1 MELLETVSD
10 DPLMNT
16 SVRREYMTST
26 SNEME
31 EGKEKDRKFISALAR
46 GLEVLVCFMSG
57 DRVLGN
63 QEIARRTGLPK
74 STVSR
79 VTYTLTE
86 LGYLK
91 YSVDQNKYC
100 LGKTFIGLGYS
111 MLAQMHIR
119 RIARP
124 LMQALAEHTQASVNL
139 GIRDR
144 QNMVYIDTYRNSSTF
159 TVQLDVGSQIPI
171 ATTSMGR
178 AYLCA
183 MPEMERIKLMG
194 QIRKKDEQNWPE
206 AKRGIEQALEDY
218 KKKGFCSSIGEWRE
232 EVSAISVPLVT
243 NDNSEIM
250 VFSCSGA
257 SFQLN
262 SDMFEKD
269 IGPRLQNLVG
279 NVKTALSRLQ
289 V

>member
-1 MELLETVSD
+1 
-10 DPLMNT
+10 
-16 SVRREYMTST
+16 MTST

>member
-1 MELLETVSD
+1 MPTAID
-10 DPLMNT
+10 DGT
-16 SVRREYMTST
+16 QS
-26 SNEME
+26 
-31 EGKEKDRKFISALAR
+31 GEKDRKFISALAR
-46 GLEVLVCFMSG
+46 GLDVLVCFMSS

-86 LGYLK
+86 LGYLR
-91 YSVDQNKYC
+91 YFMDQNKYC
-100 LGKTFIGLGYS
+100 LGKTFIGFGYS

-124 LMQALAEHTQASVNL
+124 LMQALAEHTRASVSL

-183 MPEMERIKLMG
+183 LPEMERIKLMG
-194 QIRKKDEQNWPE
+194 QIRKNDEHNWP
-206 AKRGIEQALEDY
+206 KIKQGIEQALAGY
-218 KKKGFCSSIGEWRE
+218 KKRGFCYSLGEWRE
-232 EVSAISVPLVT
+232 EVNAISVPLVAS
-243 NDNSEIM
+243 DNSEIM

-262 SDMFEKD
+262 SEMFEKD
-269 IGPRLQNLVG
+269 IGPRLHNLVG
-279 NVKTALSRLQ
+279 NVKTALSHLQ

>member
-1 MELLETVSD
+1 
-10 DPLMNT
+10 
-16 SVRREYMTST
+16 MTST
-26 SNEME
+26 HHEDVKSADKN
-31 EGKEKDRKFISALAR
+31 RKFISSLAR
-46 GLEVLVCFMSG
+46 GLDVLVCFMSS

-63 QEIARRTGLPK
+63 QEIAKRTGLPK

-91 YSVDQNKYC
+91 YFKDQNKYG
-100 LGKTFIGLGYS
+100 LGRTFIGLGYS
-111 MLAQMHIR
+111 LLAQMDIR

-139 GIRDR
+139 GIRDH

-159 TVQLDVGSQIPI
+159 TVQLDVGSEIPI

-183 MPEMERIKLMG
+183 LPEMDRIKLMG
-194 QIRKKDEQNWPE
+194 QIRKSDEKNWPGI
-206 AKRGIEQALEDY
+206 KQGIEQALRDY
-218 KKKGFCSSIGEWRE
+218 KKMGFCCSLGDWRR
-232 EVSAISVPLVT
+232 EVNAISVPLIQS
-243 NDNSEIM
+243 DNSEIM

-257 SFQLN
+257 SFQLSKEN
-262 SDMFEKD
+262 FEKD
-269 IGPRLQNLVG
+269 IGPRLLNLVG
-279 NVKTALSRLQ
+279 NVKTALSQSQL
-289 V
+289 

>member
-1 MELLETVSD
+1 MKVTRSEIESGGET
-10 DPLMNT
+10 
-16 SVRREYMTST
+16 
-26 SNEME
+26 
-31 EGKEKDRKFISALAR
+31 DRKFISALAR
-46 GLEVLVCFMSG
+46 GLDVLVCFMSN

-63 QEIARRTGLPK
+63 QEIAKRTGLPK

-79 VTYTLTE
+79 VTYTLAE
-86 LGYLK
+86 LGYLTCYK
-91 YSVDQNKYC
+91 DQNKYC
-100 LGKTFIGLGYS
+100 LGKTFIGLGYA

-124 LMQALAEHTQASVNL
+124 LMQALAEYTQASVNL

-183 MPEMERIKLMG
+183 LPEMERIKLMA
-194 QIRKKDEQNWPE
+194 QIRKNDEGAWPE
-206 AKRGIEQALEDY
+206 LKRGIDQALADY
-218 KKKGFCSSIGEWRE
+218 KKWGFCFSLGEWRQ
-232 EVSAISVPLVT
+232 EVNAISVPLLPQ
-243 NDNSEIM
+243 DSSETM

-257 SFQLN
+257 SFQLGR
-262 SDMFEKD
+262 DRFEQD
-269 IGPRLQNLVG
+269 IGPRLLNLVG
-279 NVKTALSRLQ
+279 NVKTALHQLQ

>member
-1 MELLETVSD
+1 
-10 DPLMNT
+10 
-16 SVRREYMTST
+16 MTSII
-26 SNEME
+26 NETE
-31 EGKEKDRKFISALAR
+31 DGKDKDRKFISALAR

-79 VTYTLTE
+79 VTFTLTE

-91 YSVDQNKYC
+91 YVKDQNKYC

-111 MLAQMHIR
+111 LLAQMDIR

-183 MPEMERIKLMG
+183 LPEMERIKLMG
-194 QIRKKDEQNWPE
+194 QIRKSDEKNWPMI
-206 AKRGIEQALEDY
+206 KQGIEQAMLEY
-218 KKKGFCSSIGEWRE
+218 KKKGFCYSLGEWRK
-232 EVSAISVPLVT
+232 EVNAISVPLIQG
-243 NDNSEIM
+243 DNSEIM

-262 SDMFEKD
+262 KEAFEND
-269 IGPRLQNLVG
+269 IGPRLLNLVG
-279 NVKTALSRLQ
+279 NVKTAISQLQ

>member
-1 MELLETVSD
+1 MYLFVRFLFT
-10 DPLMNT
+10 N
-16 SVRREYMTST
+16 RREGQEHMLSAN
-26 SNEME
+26 NEGE
-31 EGKEKDRKFISALAR
+31 NIADKDRRFISALAR
-46 GLEVLVCFMSG
+46 GLDVLGCFMSG

-86 LGYLK
+86 LGYLDYFK
-91 YSVDQNKYC
+91 DQNKYC

-111 MLAQMHIR
+111 LLAQMDIR

-124 LMQALAEHTQASVNL
+124 LMQSLAEHTRASVNL
-139 GIRDR
+139 GVRDR
-144 QNMVYIDTYRNSSTF
+144 ENMVYIDTYRNSSTF

-183 MPEMERIKLMG
+183 LSEQERNRLMNKL
-194 QIRKKDEQNWPE
+194 RKGDERNWPGI
-206 AKRGIEQALEDY
+206 KQGIEQALADY
-218 KKKGFCSSIGEWRE
+218 KEKGFCFSLGDWRK
-232 EVSAISVPLVT
+232 EVNAVSVPLIPS
-243 NDNSEIM
+243 DNSAIM

-257 SFQLN
+257 SFQLTREN
-262 SDMFEKD
+262 LEND
-269 IGPRLQNLVG
+269 IGPRLLNLVG
-279 NVKTALSRLQ
+279 NVKTAISQLRR
-289 V
+289 